1 MKNFLASALM
11 LLAPAFALAQT
22 VAQPAAK
29 PAAKETVKASAK
41 APAKVTTAKAAKTAK
56 AEPPSSRTQ
65 LRSATGQVAAGIM
78 AAEAALSPAELAIA
92 ERVHVGRIAC
102 ELGAH
107 VSLKADPAAPGHFD
121 VEGKGFK
128 YRMTPVA
135 TSTGTVRLED
145 HKGGAVWLQIANKSM
160 LMDQKRGQRLA
171 DECMSPEQFLVAES
185 LKKNPPPS
193 VLEPL
198 PIAKN

>member
-1 MKNFLASALM
+1 MKTFLASALM

-29 PAAKETVKASAK
+29 PAAKATAK
-41 APAKVTTAKAAKTAK
+41 APAKATTAKAVKTAK

-107 VSLKADPAAPGHFD
+107 VSLKADPASPGHFD

-145 HKGGAVWLQIANKSM
+145 PKGGAVWLQIANKSM

>member
-1 MKNFLASALM
+1 MKTFIASALM

-22 VAQPAAK
+22 PAQPAAK
-29 PAAKETVKASAK
+29 PAAKATAK
-41 APAKVTTAKAAKTAK
+41 APAKTTTAKPGKTAK

-65 LRSATGQVAAGIM
+65 LRSATSQVAAGIM

-107 VSLKADPAAPGHFD
+107 VNLKADPASPGHFD

-128 YRMTPVA
+128 YRMAPVA
-135 TSTGTVRLED
+135 TSTGAVRLED
-145 HKGGAVWLQIANKSM
+145 QKGGAVWLQIANKSM

-171 DECMSPEQFLVAES
+171 DECMSPEQNLVAES

-198 PIAKN
+198 PVPKN

>member
-1 MKNFLASALM
+1 MKTFLASALM

-29 PAAKETVKASAK
+29 PAPKATAK
-41 APAKVTTAKAAKTAK
+41 APAKATAAKATKTAK

-135 TSTGTVRLED
+135 TTTGTVRLED
-145 HKGGAVWLQIANKSM
+145 PKGGAVWLQIANKSM

>member
-1 MKNFLASALM
+1 M
-11 LLAPAFALAQT
+11 
-22 VAQPAAK
+22 
-29 PAAKETVKASAK
+29 
-41 APAKVTTAKAAKTAK
+41 
-56 AEPPSSRTQ
+56 
-65 LRSATGQVAAGIM
+65 
-78 AAEAALSPAELAIA
+78 
-92 ERVHVGRIAC
+92 GRIAC

-135 TSTGTVRLED
+135 TTTGTVRLED
-145 HKGGAVWLQIANKSM
+145 PKGGAVWLQIANKSM

-198 PIAKN
+198 PVAKN